1 MKANDKG
8 GGERPDVT
16 IDTARFRKQLLT
28 KILKGDMTPKKKTS
42 ITHGERCWTPIRDG
56 G

>member
-28 KILKGDMTPKKKTS
+28 KILKGDMTPEEKNFYYVWRKVLDTN
-42 ITHGERCWTPIRDG
+42 P
-56 G
+56 